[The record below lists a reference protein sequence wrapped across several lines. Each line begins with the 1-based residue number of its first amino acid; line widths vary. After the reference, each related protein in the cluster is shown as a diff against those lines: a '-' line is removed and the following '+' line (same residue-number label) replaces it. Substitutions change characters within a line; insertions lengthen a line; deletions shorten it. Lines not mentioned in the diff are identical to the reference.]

1 MNTLP
6 DVTLETSYEFPL
18 DQKTLLS
25 ELTAELNGKT
35 IEAQVRDKEK
45 ASEKYEDAIAA
56 GNAAL
61 LAERDTDEKRPT
73 MKIRFGNL
81 QP

>member
-1 MNTLP
+1 M
-6 DVTLETSYEFPL
+6 ETSYEFPL

-35 IEAQVRDKEK
+35 IEAQVKDKEK
-45 ASEKYEDAIAA
+45 AKEKYEDAIAG

-61 LAERDTDEKRPT
+61 LAERDSDEKKPT
-73 MKIRFGNL
+73 MKIRLGNIL
-81 QP
+81 P